1 MGEAL
6 VAYLLFRHD
15 NSSCVCTDTRIMRT
29 DVLSSIL
36 GHDLVF
42 CEFAGENR
50 TNI

>member
-1 MGEAL
+1 
-6 VAYLLFRHD
+6 
-15 NSSCVCTDTRIMRT
+15 MRT